1 MDESETLVEAYL
13 KNIGFTDVRYEPDGN
28 VTPDFLADCRVA
40 VEVRRLN
47 QNFDDGSGK
56 GLRGLEEAAIPLWQW
71 VRDYLTGL
79 GPAPASGCS
88 WYVLYRFSRPTPA
101 LKDLKRE
108 LDALLKPFMAE
119 ADPQPFE
126 GKLNSNFWIKVSRSS
141 LPRSTFFL
149 PAGHTDRQSGGWI
162 LAEMETNLKHCIA
175 EKAAKIATHR
185 AKYPEWWLVL
195 PDHIGYGLDDFEQGL
210 FLDQV
215 TVQGGPFDKVVLLD
229 PRNASRSFQVYP

>member
-141 LPRSTFFL
+141 LPRSTFFCQRGTLIDSRGAGFWLKWRQISSTASPRKRRRSL
-149 PAGHTDRQSGGWI
+149 PIVQNIRNGGSSFPII
-162 LAEMETNLKHCIA
+162 LVMASTTLS
-175 EKAAKIATHR
+175 KAC
-185 AKYPEWWLVL
+185 
-195 PDHIGYGLDDFEQGL
+195 
-210 FLDQV
+210 FL
-215 TVQGGPFDKVVLLD
+215 TK
-229 PRNASRSFQVYP
+229 